1 MVPLPKSTDKTNP
14 TNYRPI
20 SLLSVLSKLLEK
32 HVHIYLNDYLEK
44 RQLLHPFQSGF
55 RRKYSCNTAL
65 TCFTYSWLTAMNES
79 GVSGVVFLD
88 VSLDIDFVDH
98 VFFHLFLNLLFI
110 TESNA
115 FYSMDLTPMK
125 IQ

>member
-1 MVPLPKSTDKTNP
+1 
-14 TNYRPI
+14 
-20 SLLSVLSKLLEK
+20 
-32 HVHIYLNDYLEK
+32 
-44 RQLLHPFQSGF
+44 
-55 RRKYSCNTAL
+55 
-65 TCFTYSWLTAMNES
+65 MNES

-88 VSLDIDFVDH
+88 ISLDIDFVDR

-115 FYSMDLTPMK
+115 FYSKALTPMK